1 MRMQNNSSKRKKL
14 CEMPRN
20 RIIDRQ
26 QAKKTRLKLLA
37 EAKEIGTD
45 CVKET
50 SKTGLNKEAYPK
62 YDQVGSNT
70 SDIITLSKK
79 KPRATEH
86 ATEVEPISKLISHQ
100 VSVNDLLLT

>member
-1 MRMQNNSSKRKKL
+1 MQNNSSKRKL

-37 EAKEIGTD
+37 EAKEIGID

-50 SKTGLNKEAYPK
+50 SKTGLNKEAYPT
-62 YDQVGSNT
+62 YDQVGSNI

-86 ATEVEPISKLISHQ
+86 ATEVEPINKLISHQ
-100 VSVNDLLLT
+100 VKRSQMTLF